1 MIRGPWLKTH
11 GTHFGREAAASQ
23 TRHLSVGVV
32 GTYPPRICG
41 IATFTQDLVHAL
53 QQQHSPPL
61 VQVAAMTRPPD
72 CLAYPPEVEVR
83 IRQESLNDYAAAA
96 RALNEAFDVV
106 CLQHEFGIFG
116 GRDGEFAADL
126 MSRVTAPI
134 ITTLHT
140 ILHEPSAGQRAVLR
154 RVAELSWRVVVMSET
169 ARRFLID
176 LYGISPDAV
185 CVIPHGVPAQPFG
198 DTAAAK
204 SELGLSDRKVV
215 LTFGLLSANKG
226 IEMMLRGLP
235 EVIRSH
241 PDALYIVLGEG
252 HPLAMTDGRE
262 TYVARLKSLAL
273 ELGLDRNVAFE
284 SRFVELDELCVYLRS
299 ADVYVTPYS
308 NEEQITSGTLSFAMG
323 SGIASVST
331 PYWYAREMLADGR
344 GRLVPFG
351 DAAALGSAV
360 SDLLSDDF
368 ARNDIRSRAYEFSR
382 AAVWQNVGAEYLRL
396 FEEARR
402 AGLGGV
408 PQSRQAR
415 EAMATIV

>member
-1 MIRGPWLKTH
+1 
-11 GTHFGREAAASQ
+11 
-23 TRHLSVGVV
+23 
-32 GTYPPRICG
+32 
-41 IATFTQDLVHAL
+41 
-53 QQQHSPPL
+53 
-61 VQVAAMTRPPD
+61 MTRPPD

-368 ARNDIRSRAYEFSR
+368 ARNDIRARAYEFSR
-382 AAVWQNVGAEYLRL
+382 AAVWQSVGAEYLRL

-402 AGLGGV
+402 TGLGAV

>member
-1 MIRGPWLKTH
+1 MTHRPCLKTH
-11 GTHFGREAAASQ
+11 GTHLGCEAAPSQ
-23 TRHLSVGVV
+23 TEHLSVGVV

-53 QQQHSPPL
+53 RQQHSPAL
-61 VQVAAMTRPPD
+61 VQVAAMTRSPD
-72 CLAYPPEVEVR
+72 CLAYPPEVAVQ
-83 IRQESLNDYAAAA
+83 IRQGSLDDYAAAA
-96 RALNEAFDVV
+96 RALSEASDVV

-116 GRDGEFAADL
+116 GHDGELVTEL
-126 MSRVTAPI
+126 MTRMTVPIVT
-134 ITTLHT
+134 TFHT
-140 ILHEPSAGQRAVLR
+140 ILHEPSTAQRAVLR
-154 RVAELSWRVVVMSET
+154 RVAKLSWRVVVMSET
-169 ARRFLID
+169 ARLFLID
-176 LYGISPDAV
+176 LYGVSPEAV

-204 SELGLSDRKVV
+204 SELGLSNRKVV

-241 PDALYIVLGEG
+241 PDVLYIVLGKG

-262 TYVARLKSLAL
+262 TYVARLKRVAS

-351 DAAALGSAV
+351 DARALGSAV
-360 SDLLSDDF
+360 SDLLSDDL

-382 AAVWQNVGAEYLRL
+382 AAVWQNVGARYLRL
-396 FEEARR
+396 FEQALGTNF
-402 AGLGGV
+402 AGL
-408 PQSRQAR
+408 PDSTSTK
-415 EAMATIV
+415 EAMATIA